1 MKDGKGRLTR
11 LRYWEWRN
19 SSQLKIYSTIRLLN
33 REIQLAQIRNYVIL
47 MIGPNALWLSKLRV
61 GRGKVFNYQT

>member
-1 MKDGKGRLTR
+1 MKDVKGRLTR

-19 SSQLKIYSTIRLLN
+19 SSQLKIYSTIRLLD
-33 REIQLAQIRNYVIL
+33 REIQLVHIRNNVIL
-47 MIGPNALWLSKLRV
+47 MIVPNALWLSKLMV